1 MTSREDLR
9 FNTSL
14 PARLN
19 EFAILINAR
28 FWGSRYEWSAHKPH
42 EELGYDFCTSVH
54 RQHFVDEALFKRA
67 VATLG
72 EQGVSDLVG
81 VNGTTR
87 LVRWS

>member
-1 MTSREDLR
+1 MTAREDLR

-42 EELGYDFCTSVH
+42 EELSYDFC
-54 RQHFVDEALFKRA
+54 
-67 VATLG
+67 
-72 EQGVSDLVG
+72 DLVG
-81 VNGTTR
+81 VNGYYT
-87 LVRWS
+87 LVSMVLKVAGILRPPGEKSPW